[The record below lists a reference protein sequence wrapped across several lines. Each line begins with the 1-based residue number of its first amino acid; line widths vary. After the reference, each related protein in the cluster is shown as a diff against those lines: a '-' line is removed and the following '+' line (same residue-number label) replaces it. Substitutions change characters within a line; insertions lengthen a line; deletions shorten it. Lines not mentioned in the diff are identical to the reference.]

1 MAQHIHHQACRGD
14 IGTLCITSHV
24 PGKEVREMH
33 LPAFSAAALQSKAP
47 DLPSFLPASAAFQ
60 ESDPIYSS
68 STFQTPNNSTKQQQE
83 VQGLTVLPRLSL
95 LGLWRSA
102 TYGCLYREEPGIQD
116 HPLLWPG
123 LQCRWLLTTS
133 FTAFPSG
140 HGWPPTEHPPGCPGH
155 CNPTW

>member
-60 ESDPIYSS
+60 GTLCSPAGS
-68 STFQTPNNSTKQQQE
+68 
-83 VQGLTVLPRLSL
+83 QGL
-95 LGLWRSA
+95 W
-102 TYGCLYREEPGIQD
+102 
-116 HPLLWPG
+116 PLV
-123 LQCRWLLTTS
+123 T
-133 FTAFPSG
+133 PSR
-140 HGWPPTEHPPGCPGH
+140 PLRC
-155 CNPTW
+155 